1 MQYNIHNEKY
11 QTKDVGGI
19 MKEQFRQYED
29 SSKYRNYVDEHRTLN
44 NVYKAMS
51 EDGMNWYRQIREA
64 KESTEQVTGKAIRKD
79 AVVLCSTVESVP
91 ASWDIEVCQNY
102 FQDKADWFTEFLEDK
117 GVDKDSLLSVA
128 VHLDETT
135 PHATY
140 AWLPMKD
147 EKLQAKNILDKQFLR
162 DLQKESQDFTFRW
175 IDDYNSNHIDHP
187 IEKMDP
193 YQIDSGRK
201 HLQESEYKEMKIAE
215 SVQQMR
221 QQLEETMQ
229 QIGDLEQRDEELS
242 VKTQEAVEAK
252 ELYENKFI
260 EITNAPNIESY
271 DSIVK
276 ENVDLKEEL
285 SLKDRIIEKLQEETE
300 RFRQTIEDLKETA
313 QEWKEKFSDMAHKA
327 GNKLMEY
334 FGYDVSN
341 DDSIRQFP
349 SREVSAGINE
359 LTEKSQQLDP
369 KSLRVI
375 PDSENE
381 GMFRVVSRQDD
392 GTYQT
397 VQGSFANRDLAEQ
410 WQRNYDDMSKQL
422 AEDLSKGFEQ
432 NGGMK

>member
-29 SSKYRNYVDEHRTLN
+29 SSKYRNYVDEERTPN

-64 KESTEQVTGKAIRKD
+64 KESTERVTGKAIRKD

-91 ASWDIEVCQNY
+91 SSWDADICQNY
-102 FQDKADWFTEFLEDK
+102 FQDKAKWFKGFLEEK

-162 DLQKESQDFTFRW
+162 DLQRESQDFTFKW
-175 IDDYNSNHIDHP
+175 IDDYNSKHFEHL

-215 SVQQMR
+215 SVQQMK
-221 QQLEETMQ
+221 QELEETKQ
-229 QIGDLEQRDEELS
+229 QIGDLNQRSEELA
-242 VKTQEAVEAK
+242 VKTQEAVVTK
-252 ELYENKFI
+252 QLYEDKFI
-260 EITNAPNIESY
+260 EITEAPDIRSYETIIE
-271 DSIVK
+271 
-276 ENVDLKEEL
+276 ENTSLKEEL
-285 SLKDRIIEKLQEETE
+285 TLKDRIIERLQEETE
-300 RFRQTIEDLKETA
+300 KFRQTIEDLKESA
-313 QEWKEKFSDMAHKA
+313 QEWKDRFSDMAHKA
-327 GNKLMEY
+327 GSRLMEY
-334 FGYDVSN
+334 FGYDVK
-341 DDSIRQFP
+341 DDSSIKQFP
-349 SREVSAGINE
+349 SKEVSAGISE
-359 LTEKSQQLDP
+359 LTDKVERLDR
-369 KSLRVI
+369 KSLRVV

-381 GMFRVVSRQDD
+381 GMFKVVSRQDD
-392 GTYQT
+392 GTYQN
-397 VQGSFANRDLAEQ
+397 VQEGFADRDMAEQ
-410 WQRNYDDMSKQL
+410 WHRNFGDMSQQL
-422 AEDLSKGFEQ
+422 TEDFNQGLDQ
-432 NGGMK
+432 NGGIK

>member
-1 MQYNIHNEKY
+1 MQYKIHNEKY
-11 QTKDVGGI
+11 QTKDVTGI

-29 SSKYRNYVDEHRTLN
+29 ESKYKNYIDHERTKD

-64 KESTEQVTGKAIRKD
+64 KESTEEVTGKAIRKD

-91 ASWDIEVCQNY
+91 SSWDIEACQNY
-102 FQDKADWFTEFLEDK
+102 FEDKADWFKDYLEGK
-117 GVDKDSLLSVA
+117 GVDKDSMLSVA
-128 VHLDETT
+128 IHLDETT

-140 AWLPMKD
+140 TWLPMKD
-147 EKLQAKNILDKQFLR
+147 ERLQAKNILDKQFLR
-162 DLQKESQDFTFRW
+162 DLQKQSQDFTFDW
-175 IDDYNSNHIDHP
+175 IDRYNELNPDHR

-201 HLQESEYKEMKIAE
+201 HLQEAEYKEMRIAE
-215 SVQQMR
+215 SVQQM
-221 QQLEETMQ
+221 QQRLEETKQ
-229 QIGDLEQRDEELS
+229 QIGDLNQRSEELTE
-242 VKTQEAVEAK
+242 KTQEAVEAK

-260 EITNAPNIESY
+260 EITNAPDIESY

-276 ENVDLKEEL
+276 ENVDLKEEI
-285 SLKDRIIEKLQEETE
+285 SLKDRIIERLQEETE

-327 GNKLMEY
+327 GSRLMEY

-381 GMFRVVSRQDD
+381 GIFRVVSRQDD

-397 VQGSFANRDLAEQ
+397 VQGGFVNRDLAEQ
-410 WQRNYDDMSKQL
+410 WQRNFGDMSKQL
-422 AEDLSKGFEQ
+422 TEDFNQVIDQ
-432 NGGMK
+432 NGGIK

>member
-19 MKEQFRQYED
+19 MKEQFRQYDD
-29 SSKYRNYVDEHRTLN
+29 SSKYRNYVDEERTHN

-64 KESTEQVTGKAIRKD
+64 KESTEEVTGKAIRKD

-91 ASWDIEVCQNY
+91 SSWDVDICQSY
-102 FQDKADWFTEFLEDK
+102 FQDKADWFREFLEDK

-147 EKLQAKNILDKQFLR
+147 DRLQAKNILDKQFLR
-162 DLQKESQDFTFRW
+162 DLQKESQDFTFKW
-175 IDDYNSNHIDHP
+175 IDDYNHNHIDHP

-201 HLQESEYKEMKIAE
+201 HLQESEYKEMRIAE
-215 SVQQMR
+215 NVQQMK
-221 QQLEETMQ
+221 QQLEETKQ
-229 QIGDLEQRDEELS
+229 QIGDLNQRSEELTK
-242 VKTQEAVEAK
+242 KTQETAEAK

-260 EITNAPNIESY
+260 EITNAPDIESY

-276 ENVDLKEEL
+276 ENVNLKEEL
-285 SLKDRIIEKLQEETE
+285 SLKDRIIERLQEETE

-327 GNKLMEY
+327 GSRLMEY

-397 VQGSFANRDLAEQ
+397 VQEGFANRDLAEQ
-410 WQRNYDDMSKQL
+410 WQRNFGDMSQQL
-422 AEDLSKGFEQ
+422 TEDLNQGLNQ
-432 NGGMK
+432 NGGIK

>member
-29 SSKYRNYVDEHRTLN
+29 SSKYRNYVDEERTPN

-64 KESTEQVTGKAIRKD
+64 KESTERVTGKAIRKD

-91 ASWDIEVCQNY
+91 SSWDADICQNY
-102 FQDKADWFTEFLEDK
+102 FQDKAKWFKGFLEEK

-162 DLQKESQDFTFRW
+162 DLQRESQDFTFKW
-175 IDDYNSNHIDHP
+175 IDDYNSKHFEHL

-215 SVQQMR
+215 SVQQMK
-221 QQLEETMQ
+221 QELEETKQ
-229 QIGDLEQRDEELS
+229 QIGDLNQRSEELA
-242 VKTQEAVEAK
+242 VKTQEAVVTK
-252 ELYENKFI
+252 QLYEDKFI
-260 EITNAPNIESY
+260 EITEAPDIRSYETIIE
-271 DSIVK
+271 
-276 ENVDLKEEL
+276 ENTSLKEEL
-285 SLKDRIIEKLQEETE
+285 TLKDRIIERLQEETE
-300 RFRQTIEDLKETA
+300 KFRQTIEDLKESA
-313 QEWKEKFSDMAHKA
+313 QEWKDRFSDMAHKA
-327 GNKLMEY
+327 GSRLMEY
-334 FGYDVSN
+334 FGYDVKDAS
-341 DDSIRQFP
+341 SIKQFP
-349 SREVSAGINE
+349 SKEVSAGISE
-359 LTEKSQQLDP
+359 LTDKVERLDR
-369 KSLRVI
+369 KSLRVV

-381 GMFRVVSRQDD
+381 GMFKVVSRQDD
-392 GTYQT
+392 GTYQN
-397 VQGSFANRDLAEQ
+397 VQEGFADRDMAEQ
-410 WQRNYDDMSKQL
+410 WHRNFGDMSQQL
-422 AEDLSKGFEQ
+422 TEDFNQGLDQ
-432 NGGMK
+432 NGGIK

>member
-91 ASWDIEVCQNY
+91 SSWDVDICQSY
-102 FQDKADWFTEFLEDK
+102 FQDKADWFREFLEDK

-162 DLQKESQDFTFRW
+162 DLQKESQDFTFKW
-175 IDDYNSNHIDHP
+175 IDEYNSKHLDQP

-215 SVQQMR
+215 SVQQMQ
-221 QQLEETMQ
+221 QQLVETKQ
-229 QIGDLEQRDEELS
+229 QIGDLNQRSEELT
-242 VKTQEAVEAK
+242 VKTQEAAEAK
-252 ELYENKFI
+252 QLYEDKFI
-260 EITNAPNIESY
+260 EITEAPDIKTYET
-271 DSIVK
+271 VVE
-276 ENVDLKEEL
+276 ENTSLKEEL
-285 SLKDRIIEKLQEETE
+285 SLKDRIIERLQEEAE
-300 RFRQTIEDLKETA
+300 KFRQTIEDLKETA
-313 QEWKEKFSDMAHKA
+313 QEWKDRFTDMAHKA
-327 GNKLMEY
+327 GSRLMEY
-334 FGYDVSN
+334 FGYDVK
-341 DDSIRQFP
+341 DDSSIRQFP
-349 SREVSAGINE
+349 SKEVSAGISE
-359 LTEKSQQLDP
+359 LTDKAEQLDP

-375 PDSENE
+375 PDDENE

-392 GTYQT
+392 GSYQT
-397 VQGSFANRDLAEQ
+397 VQGGFADRDLAEQ
-410 WQRNYDDMSKQL
+410 WQRSFGDMSKEL
-422 AEDLSKGFEQ
+422 TEDFSQGLDR
-432 NGGMK
+432 NGGIK

>member
-11 QTKDVGGI
+11 QTKDVTGI

-29 SSKYRNYVDEHRTLN
+29 ESKYKNYIDHERTKD

-64 KESTEQVTGKAIRKD
+64 KESTEGVTGKAIRKD

-91 ASWDIEVCQNY
+91 SSWDIEVCQNY
-102 FQDKADWFTEFLEDK
+102 FEDKANWFKDYLEGK
-117 GVDKDSLLSVA
+117 GVDKDSMLSVA
-128 VHLDETT
+128 IHLDETT
-135 PHATY
+135 PHAAY

-147 EKLQAKNILDKQFLR
+147 ERLQAKNILDKQFLR

-175 IDDYNSNHIDHP
+175 IDDYNSNHINHP

-215 SVQQMR
+215 SVQQMQ
-221 QQLEETMQ
+221 QQLEETKQ
-229 QIGDLEQRDEELS
+229 HIGDLEQRDEELT
-242 VKTQEAVEAK
+242 VKTQEAAEAK

-260 EITNAPNIESY
+260 EITNAPDIESY

-285 SLKDRIIEKLQEETE
+285 SLKERIIEKLQEETE

-327 GNKLMEY
+327 GSKLMEY

-341 DDSIRQFP
+341 DNSIRQFP
-349 SREVSAGINE
+349 SKEVSAGINE
-359 LTEKSQQLDP
+359 LTKKSQQLDP

-381 GMFRVVSRQDD
+381 GMFRVASRQDD

-397 VQGSFANRDLAEQ
+397 VQGGFANRDLAEQ
-410 WQRNYDDMSKQL
+410 WQRNFGDMSQQL
-422 AEDLSKGFEQ
+422 TEDLNQGLDQ
-432 NGGMK
+432 NGGIK

>member
-11 QTKDVGGI
+11 QTKDVTGI

-29 SSKYRNYVDEHRTLN
+29 ESKYKNYIDHERTKD

-64 KESTEQVTGKAIRKD
+64 KESTEEVTGKAIRKD

-91 ASWDIEVCQNY
+91 SSWDIEICQNY
-102 FQDKADWFTEFLEDK
+102 FEDKADWFKGYLEDK
-117 GVDKDSLLSVA
+117 GVDKDSMLSVA
-128 VHLDETT
+128 IHLDETT

-140 AWLPMKD
+140 VWLPMKD
-147 EKLQAKNILDKQFLR
+147 ERLQAKNILDKQFLR
-162 DLQKESQDFTFRW
+162 DLQKQSQDFTFDW
-175 IDDYNSNHIDHP
+175 IDRYNELNPDHR

-201 HLQESEYKEMKIAE
+201 HLQESEYKEMRIAE
-215 SVQQMR
+215 NVQQMK
-221 QQLEETMQ
+221 QQLEETKQ
-229 QIGDLEQRDEELS
+229 QIGDFDQRSEELT

-252 ELYENKFI
+252 QLYEDKFI
-260 EITNAPNIESY
+260 EITNAPDIESY

-285 SLKDRIIEKLQEETE
+285 SLKDRIIERLQEETE

-327 GNKLMEY
+327 GSRLMEY

-341 DDSIRQFP
+341 DNSIRQFP

-381 GMFRVVSRQDD
+381 GIFRVVSRQDD

-397 VQGSFANRDLAEQ
+397 VQGGFVNRDLAEQ
-410 WQRNYDDMSKQL
+410 WQRNFGDMSQQL
-422 AEDLSKGFEQ
+422 TEDLNQGLDQ
-432 NGGMK
+432 NGGIK

>member
-29 SSKYRNYVDEHRTLN
+29 ESKYRNYVDHEKTKDN
-44 NVYKAMS
+44 IYKAVS

-64 KESTEQVTGKAIRKD
+64 KESTEEVTGKTIRKD

-91 ASWDIEVCQNY
+91 SSWDVDICQNY
-102 FQDKADWFTEFLEDK
+102 FQDKADWFKEFLEDK
-117 GVDKDSLLSVA
+117 GVDKNSLLSVA

-162 DLQKESQDFTFRW
+162 DLQKESQDFTFKW
-175 IDDYNSNHIDHP
+175 IDEYNSRHIDHP

-215 SVQQMR
+215 SVQQMQ
-221 QQLEETMQ
+221 QQLEETKQ
-229 QIGDLEQRDEELS
+229 QIGDLNQRSEELTI
-242 VKTQEAVEAK
+242 KTQEAVEAK
-252 ELYENKFI
+252 QFYEDKFI
-260 EITNAPNIESY
+260 EITEAPDIKSY
-271 DSIVK
+271 ETVVE
-276 ENVDLKEEL
+276 ENTSLKEEL
-285 SLKDRIIEKLQEETE
+285 SLKDRIIERLQEETE
-300 RFRQTIEDLKETA
+300 KFKQTIEDLKETA
-313 QEWKEKFSDMAHKA
+313 QEWKDRFSDMAHKA
-327 GNKLMEY
+327 GSRLMEY
-334 FGYDVSN
+334 FGYDVK
-341 DDSIRQFP
+341 DDSSIRQFP
-349 SREVSAGINE
+349 SKEVTAGISE
-359 LTEKSQQLDP
+359 LTDKAEQLDS

-375 PDSENE
+375 PDDENE

-397 VQGSFANRDLAEQ
+397 VQGGFADRDLAEQ
-410 WQRNYDDMSKQL
+410 WQRNFGDMSQQL
-422 AEDLSKGFEQ
+422 TEDFNQGLDR
-432 NGGMK
+432 NGGIK